1 MVIDFP
7 DMGIEIMRS
16 LAHRLE
22 MTTSQ
27 LREARAAAAN

>member
-1 MVIDFP
+1 MVSDFP

-22 MTTSQ
+22 QTTAQ
-27 LREARAAAAN
+27 LMEARAS